1 VHIADVTHY
10 LKPNTPLDKEA
21 VNRATSV
28 YLVDRCIPM
37 LPEVLSNFVCSLRPK
52 EEKYCFAAIFEL
64 DENAQ
69 VVSQQFA
76 RTVINSDRRFTY
88 EEVQEIIEGAE
99 GDFKNEILTL
109 DSLAKKLRA
118 DRLKKGSITF
128 DKAEVKFNLDEKG
141 KPLGVFF
148 KTQKDA
154 HKLIEDFMLLAN
166 KKVSEFLSKPSSG
179 SNTSNKKNKSDSGNA
194 LCVYRIHDVPTE
206 EKMNELSGFAA
217 RFGHVM
223 NLGNKLKNAQAINKL
238 LVDVKQKKEQNM
250 IELLAVRSMP
260 KAYYSTKNVGH
271 YGLGFEYY
279 SHFTSPIR
287 RYPDVM
293 LHRLLEAKLEN
304 KTYSNK
310 DELEFLCQ
318 HSSDMERLA
327 AEAERASIKYK
338 QVEFMSDKIG
348 KEFAGVIS
356 GVTEWG
362 IYIEVTENKCEGMVR
377 TRELKGDHFI
387 FDEDNYR
394 YIGKNTKKIYALG
407 DNVTIKVKEADLIKK
422 QLTYELIDTDSV
434 NNKPKFID
442 HKKRRGR

>member
-1 VHIADVTHY
+1 
-10 LKPNTPLDKEA
+10 
-21 VNRATSV
+21 
-28 YLVDRCIPM
+28 
-37 LPEVLSNFVCSLRPK
+37 
-52 EEKYCFAAIFEL
+52 
-64 DENAQ
+64 
-69 VVSQQFA
+69 
-76 RTVINSDRRFTY
+76 
-88 EEVQEIIEGAE
+88 
-99 GDFKNEILTL
+99 
-109 DSLAKKLRA
+109 
-118 DRLKKGSITF
+118 
-128 DKAEVKFNLDEKG
+128 
-141 KPLGVFF
+141 VFF